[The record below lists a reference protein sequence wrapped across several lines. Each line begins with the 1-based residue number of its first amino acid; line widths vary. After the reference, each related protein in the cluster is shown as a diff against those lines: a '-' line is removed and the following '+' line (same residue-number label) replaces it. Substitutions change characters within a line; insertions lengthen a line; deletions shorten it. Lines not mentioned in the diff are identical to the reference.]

1 MPSSMPIGPDSDR
14 FLCAGNSKPGTG
26 KQEKMTAPP
35 DDAVVIS
42 RSLTDPAHFAIVFD
56 RHVGAVHRFL
66 ERRLGRDVADS
77 LAGEVFRI
85 GFERRATYQ
94 LERPN
99 CLPWLYGIAKN
110 LLLKERRQQAR
121 HLRALGRLGT
131 RDDPTPAGMN
141 AIDARLDAEVLWPRL
156 AQALAE
162 LPVGERDV
170 ILLVAWEELS
180 YQEVAEV
187 LDVPIG
193 TVRSRLHRARHHL
206 RELMGP
212 CGQEPD
218 DNPQRA
224 EGGCRP

>member
-1 MPSSMPIGPDSDR
+1 
-14 FLCAGNSKPGTG
+14 
-26 KQEKMTAPP
+26 MTAPP
-35 DDAVVIS
+35 DDAVVIL

-56 RHVGAVHRFL
+56 RHVGAVYRFL

-85 GFERRATYQ
+85 AFERRATYQ

-131 RDDPTPAGMN
+131 RDDPTPAGMD
-141 AIDARLDAEVLWPRL
+141 AIDARLDAEVIWPRL

-162 LPVGERDV
+162 LPLGERDV

-206 RELMGP
+206 RELIGP